1 MRATAI
7 LNTIRRFLLF
17 LNRKPI
23 EGPGTSYQIGS
34 PRVERA
40 SPLPSRT
47 LQRQSVTAAV
57 GLVAFLA
64 FAMFSISCGG
74 GGATNAAPATF
85 NPPAAS
91 LSPASLSFG
100 AQPVESSSSAKTV
113 TLTNSGNT
121 ALSITSLAVSGSSAN
136 NFVESDNCGSSV
148 AAGANCAINVTFKPV
163 TPGTATA
170 TLNVVDNASA
180 NPQSVS
186 LSGTGAAAAVSL
198 SPASLS
204 FGSLALGTVSAAQT
218 IILINSGNAA
228 LSIAGLAVS
237 GANAGNFIE
246 TNNCGG
252 SLAAGANCTIN
263 VTFTPSAIG
272 AAAATLNISDNVSG
286 SPQTVSL
293 SGTGAS
299 TAPVITVSPVSLA
312 FGSLSVGTTSPA
324 QTITLTNSGTAALSI
339 TSLAVSG
346 SSASNFVESDNCGS
360 SVAAGANCSINIT
373 FTPSASG
380 PVTAALY
387 IADNVSG
394 SPQTVSLSGTGTAA
408 AVSLSPASLAFGNLA
423 IGTVSAAQT
432 TTLTNSGNAALSI
445 SGLSV
450 YGANAG
456 NFVET
461 NNCGNS
467 VAAGANCTISVTF
480 KPSASGAATATLGV
494 ADNASGS
501 PQTVS
506 LSGTGTA
513 AAVSLSPSSLIF
525 GSLAIGTTSA
535 AQTITMS
542 NPGNAALSITGL
554 ALSGANA
561 SNFVETNTCGSSV
574 AAGANCTIGVTFKP
588 SASGAATAALSI
600 ADNLS
605 GSPQSVSLS
614 GTGTSTAPAVSLSPA
629 SLAFGSLAVGATS
642 PAQTITLTNSGNAAL
657 SITGLAL
664 SGSNAS
670 NFTQTNNCGSSV
682 AVGANCTISV
692 TFTAS
697 TSGAASAALSIADNL
712 SGSPQTVSLS
722 GTGTAAAV
730 SLSPSSLIFG
740 SLAIGTTS
748 AAQTI
753 TLSNPGNAALS
764 ITGLAVSGANA
775 SNFVETNTC
784 GSSVA
789 AGANC
794 TISVTFKP
802 SASGAATAA
811 LSIADNL
818 SGSPQSVSLSGTG
831 TSTAPA
837 VSLSPASLAFGSV
850 AVGATSPAQTFTL
863 TNSGNAALSITGF
876 ALSGSNAS
884 NFTQTNNCGS
894 SVAVGANCT
903 ISVTFK
909 PSTSGAA
916 TAALNISDN
925 VSGSPQSVSLSGT
938 GAASSASLS
947 PTSLTFASQ
956 TVGASGAAQTITL
969 TNSGNAALSVT
980 SIAVSG
986 ANASDFAETNNCGSS
1001 VAAGANCAI
1010 SVTFKPTAA
1019 GTRTAA
1025 VTLTDNAAG
1034 SPQSVSLSGTG
1045 AAPAANLS
1053 PTSLSFGN
1061 EAVDMVS
1068 TSQVVTLSNT
1078 GSASLSISS
1087 ITFTG
1092 ADATD
1097 FTEVDTCSPAVA
1109 AGGTCTIAILF
1120 TPAASGTR
1128 TAALSITD
1136 NASGSPQSVALS
1148 GSGTHDVML
1157 SWTASTTPGVMGYN
1171 IYRGTTSGGE
1181 SATPLNSSPVCSTTL
1196 RTRMSR
1202 QVLCTTIM

>member
-163 TPGTATA
+163 APGTATA

-299 TAPVITVSPVSLA
+299 TAPAITVSPVSLA

-456 NFVET
+456 DFVET

-480 KPSASGAATATLGV
+480 KPSASGAATATLAV

-525 GSLAIGTTSA
+525 A
-535 AQTITMS
+535 
-542 NPGNAALSITGL
+542 
-554 ALSGANA
+554 
-561 SNFVETNTCGSSV
+561 
-574 AAGANCTIGVTFKP
+574 
-588 SASGAATAALSI
+588 
-600 ADNLS
+600 
-605 GSPQSVSLS
+605 
-614 GTGTSTAPAVSLSPA
+614 
-629 SLAFGSLAVGATS
+629 
-642 PAQTITLTNSGNAAL
+642 
-657 SITGLAL
+657 
-664 SGSNAS
+664 
-670 NFTQTNNCGSSV
+670 
-682 AVGANCTISV
+682 
-692 TFTAS
+692 
-697 TSGAASAALSIADNL
+697 
-712 SGSPQTVSLS
+712 
-722 GTGTAAAV
+722 
-730 SLSPSSLIFG
+730 

-753 TLSNPGNAALS
+753 TLSNTGNAALS
-764 ITGLAVSGANA
+764 ITSLALSGANA
-775 SNFVETNTC
+775 SDFTQTNTC

-802 SASGAATAA
+802 
-811 LSIADNL
+811 
-818 SGSPQSVSLSGTG
+818 
-831 TSTAPA
+831 
-837 VSLSPASLAFGSV
+837 
-850 AVGATSPAQTFTL
+850 
-863 TNSGNAALSITGF
+863 
-876 ALSGSNAS
+876 
-884 NFTQTNNCGS
+884 
-894 SVAVGANCT
+894 
-903 ISVTFK
+903 
-909 PSTSGAA
+909 
-916 TAALNISDN
+916 
-925 VSGSPQSVSLSGT
+925 
-938 GAASSASLS
+938 
-947 PTSLTFASQ
+947 
-956 TVGASGAAQTITL
+956 
-969 TNSGNAALSVT
+969 
-980 SIAVSG
+980 
-986 ANASDFAETNNCGSS
+986 
-1001 VAAGANCAI
+1001 
-1010 SVTFKPTAA
+1010 
-1019 GTRTAA
+1019 
-1025 VTLTDNAAG
+1025 
-1034 SPQSVSLSGTG
+1034 
-1045 AAPAANLS
+1045 
-1053 PTSLSFGN
+1053 
-1061 EAVDMVS
+1061 
-1068 TSQVVTLSNT
+1068 
-1078 GSASLSISS
+1078 
-1087 ITFTG
+1087 
-1092 ADATD
+1092 
-1097 FTEVDTCSPAVA
+1097 
-1109 AGGTCTIAILF
+1109 
-1120 TPAASGTR
+1120 AASGSCYGL
-1128 TAALSITD
+1128 AD
-1136 NASGSPQSVALS
+1136 HHGQ
-1148 GSGTHDVML
+1148 
-1157 SWTASTTPGVMGYN
+1157 
-1171 IYRGTTSGGE
+1171 
-1181 SATPLNSSPVCSTTL
+1181 
-1196 RTRMSR
+1196 R
-1202 QVLCTTIM
+1202 QRQPPEL

>member
-7 LNTIRRFLLF
+7 LNTIQRFLLF
-17 LNRKPI
+17 LNSKPI
-23 EGPGTSYQIGS
+23 EGPGTSSQIGNQ
-34 PRVERA
+34 RA
-40 SPLPSRT
+40 MKASYMPSRT

-57 GLVAFLA
+57 LLAAFLA
-64 FAMFSISCGG
+64 FAIFSISCGG

-85 NPPAAS
+85 DPPAAS

-113 TLTNSGNT
+113 TLTNSGNA
-121 ALSITSLAVSGSSAN
+121 ALSITSLAVSGANAN

-163 TPGTATA
+163 APGTATA

-204 FGSLALGTVSAAQT
+204 FGNLALGTVSAAQT

-246 TNNCGG
+246 TNNCG
-252 SLAAGANCTIN
+252 SSVAAGANCAIN
-263 VTFTPSAIG
+263 VTFTPSVIG
-272 AAAATLNISDNVSG
+272 AATATLNISDNVSG
-286 SPQTVSL
+286 SPQSVSL

-299 TAPVITVSPVSLA
+299 TAPAITVSPASLA
-312 FGSLSVGTTSPA
+312 FGSLSVGTASPA

-360 SVAAGANCSINIT
+360 SVAAGANCAINIT

-380 PVTAALY
+380 PATAALY

-432 TTLTNSGNAALSI
+432 ITLTNSGNAALSI
-445 SGLSV
+445 TGLSV

-456 NFVET
+456 NFVES

-501 PQTVS
+501 PQAVS

-513 AAVSLSPSSLIF
+513 AAVSLSPSSL
-525 GSLAIGTTSA
+525 A
-535 AQTITMS
+535 
-542 NPGNAALSITGL
+542 
-554 ALSGANA
+554 
-561 SNFVETNTCGSSV
+561 
-574 AAGANCTIGVTFKP
+574 
-588 SASGAATAALSI
+588 
-600 ADNLS
+600 
-605 GSPQSVSLS
+605 
-614 GTGTSTAPAVSLSPA
+614 
-629 SLAFGSLAVGATS
+629 
-642 PAQTITLTNSGNAAL
+642 
-657 SITGLAL
+657 
-664 SGSNAS
+664 
-670 NFTQTNNCGSSV
+670 
-682 AVGANCTISV
+682 
-692 TFTAS
+692 
-697 TSGAASAALSIADNL
+697 
-712 SGSPQTVSLS
+712 
-722 GTGTAAAV
+722 
-730 SLSPSSLIFG
+730 FG

-775 SNFVETNTC
+775 SNFVQTNNCGSSVAAGANCTISVTFSPSASGAAAATLSVADNISGSPQTASLSGTGTSTAPAVSLSPPSLAFGSLAVGATSTAQTITLTNSGNSALNITSLAFSGSNASNFAQTNSC

-811 LSIADNL
+811 LSIADNV
-818 SGSPQSVSLSGTG
+818 SGSPQIVSLSGTG

-837 VSLSPASLAFGSV
+837 VSLSPASLAFGSLS
-850 AVGATSPAQTFTL
+850 VGIASTAQTTTL
-863 TNSGNAALSITGF
+863 TNSGNAALNVTSI
-876 ALSGSNAS
+876 AVSGTNAS
-884 NFTQTNNCGS
+884 DFAETNNCGS
-894 SVAVGANCT
+894 SVAAGANCT

-909 PSTSGAA
+909 PT
-916 TAALNISDN
+916 TAGTRTASVTLTDN
-925 VSGSPQSVSLSGT
+925 ASGSPQTVSLTGT

-956 TVGASGAAQTITL
+956 TVGASSPAQTITL
-969 TNSGNAALSVT
+969 TNSGNAALSLT

-986 ANASDFAETNNCGSS
+986 ANSSDFAETNNCGSS
-1001 VAAGANCAI
+1001 VAAGANCTI

-1025 VTLTDNAAG
+1025 VTLADNATG

-1045 AAPAANLS
+1045 AAPAASLS

-1068 TSQVVTLSNT
+1068 SSQVVTLSNT

-1087 ITFTG
+1087 IAFTG

-1097 FTEVDTCSPAVA
+1097 FTEADTCSPAVA

-1128 TAALSITD
+1128 TATLSITD

-1171 IYRGTTSGGE
+1171 VYRGTTSGGE
-1181 SATPLNSSPVCSTTL
+1181 SATPLNSSPITSTTY
-1196 RTRMSR
+1196 TDENVTAGATYYYHVTAIASNDVT
-1202 QVLCTTIM
+1202 QSAASNETSATVPSP